1 MSTTTMDIND
11 IKWLREQTGAGV
23 MEAKRALQ
31 DAGGDRDKAMALLE
45 QRGAAKHGKLAGR
58 TAGQGVVASY
68 IHHGGQVGV
77 LVELNCETDFTART
91 DEFKELA
98 REIAMQ
104 IAAHNP
110 RYLKVEDIPE
120 GDVQT
125 LTAGFREEAV
135 KDGKEKA
142 ADKIAE
148 GKFRKYTEQN
158 VLLEQPYIRDDKRSI
173 KQLVQALGAKTK
185 ENVQVGRFARF
196 QIGG

>member
-1 MSTTTMDIND
+1 MDIND

-31 DAGGDRDKAMALLE
+31 DAGGDRDKALTLLE

-104 IAAHNP
+104 IAAHDP
-110 RYLKVEDIPE
+110 RYLKVEDIPD